1 MNDLLSGTED
11 TTPLPSDFWDTHDP
25 KDGLAWQRP
34 ATRNPITPAQD
45 DALSVVQFI
54 SVAFLAVVVM
64 TFVFASLIG
73 LMVGKG

>member
-1 MNDLLSGTED
+1 MNDR
-11 TTPLPSDFWDTHDP
+11 
-25 KDGLAWQRP
+25 K
-34 ATRNPITPAQD
+34 D
-45 DALSVVQFI
+45 DALSVVQFL